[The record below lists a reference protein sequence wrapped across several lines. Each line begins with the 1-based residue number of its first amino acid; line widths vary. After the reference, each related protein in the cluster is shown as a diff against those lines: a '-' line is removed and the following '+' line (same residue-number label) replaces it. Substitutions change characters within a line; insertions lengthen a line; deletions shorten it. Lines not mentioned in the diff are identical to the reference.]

1 MLDGKSHSSTPVHA
15 VAWTHTM
22 ACPEPEPLS
31 RPWRLQDVLICGWG
45 DSTFM
50 VALLHSMDAELP
62 RGSQVTVLNLRPKEE
77 VLGAPA
83 QLPARPVK
91 LTHGPALARTRLHVA
106 QHMSI
111 FSCLQPY
118 SCRCSGCNGCPG
130 SAHQQAVVPEDDH

>member
-1 MLDGKSHSSTPVHA
+1 
-15 VAWTHTM
+15 
-22 ACPEPEPLS
+22 
-31 RPWRLQDVLICGWG
+31 
-45 DSTFM
+45 M